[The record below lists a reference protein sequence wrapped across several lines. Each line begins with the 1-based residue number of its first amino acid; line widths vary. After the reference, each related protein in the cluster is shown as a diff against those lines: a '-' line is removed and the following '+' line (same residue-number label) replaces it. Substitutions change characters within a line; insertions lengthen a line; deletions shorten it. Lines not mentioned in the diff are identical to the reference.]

1 MPTILFDLDDT
12 LFDHRHATRCVLAAV
27 QSVHAPLQMVEILQ
41 LEGVYREWL
50 ERTHYE
56 VLAGRLTSH
65 QARTLRWQQVFAHFG
80 ATIAEAEAQ
89 TLAYF
94 ARDCYQANRQVV
106 AGTVELLT
114 TLRARELKIGIITN
128 NMTDEQVEKLAHCG
142 ITDLID
148 DLLTAEEAR
157 TTKPDPHMF
166 QMALDRLETHP
177 RDAVMIG
184 DSWASDVLGAHS
196 VGIRPIW
203 LNRYDEPCPNP
214 AIATEIRQLSEIPA
228 LVLR

>member
-12 LFDHRHATRCVLAAV
+12 LFDHRHATRCVLVAV
-27 QSVHAPLQMVEILQ
+27 QSVHAPLQAFEIPM
-41 LEGVYREWL
+41 LEGVYRELL
-50 ERTHYE
+50 ERTHYD

-65 QARTLRWQQVFAHFG
+65 QARTFRWQQVFAHFG
-80 ATIAEAEAQ
+80 ATLADAEAQ

-114 TLRARELKIGIITN
+114 TLRTMGLKIGIITN
-128 NMTDEQVEKLAHCG
+128 NMTAEQVEKLAHCG

-148 DLLTAEEAR
+148 DLLTAEEAQ
-157 TTKPDPHMF
+157 TAKPDPRMF
-166 QMALDRLETHP
+166 QMALDRLETTA
-177 RDAVMIG
+177 DKAVMIG
-184 DSWASDVLGAHS
+184 DSWASDVLGAYR

-203 LNRYDEPCPNP
+203 LNRYDEPCPDP
-214 AIATEIRQLSEIPA
+214 AIATEIRELSEIPN
-228 LVLR
+228 LLF